1 MDLRSGGSGGR
12 LDVEN
17 DFCFLP
23 LRPGER
29 GRTVDFDEWSFRVE
43 MEGPGRK
50 VAREFCS
57 VIGKSLCGVWCF
69 GEGVPCRNEAG
80 TALPEESI
88 TVSSHD
94 ARSLFGNVE
103 KRCSAAGAKVQSLAS
118 CQLTCSVIE
127 STREAS

>member
-1 MDLRSGGSGGR
+1 MELRSGGLGGR

-29 GRTVDFDEWSFRVE
+29 GRMVDFDEWSFRVE

-80 TALPEESI
+80 TALPEESM
-88 TVSSHD
+88 TVSFHD
-94 ARSLFGNVE
+94 AGSLFGNVE
-103 KRCSAAGAKVQSLAS
+103 KPWSGAGAVVQSLAS

-127 STREAS
+127 STSDAS